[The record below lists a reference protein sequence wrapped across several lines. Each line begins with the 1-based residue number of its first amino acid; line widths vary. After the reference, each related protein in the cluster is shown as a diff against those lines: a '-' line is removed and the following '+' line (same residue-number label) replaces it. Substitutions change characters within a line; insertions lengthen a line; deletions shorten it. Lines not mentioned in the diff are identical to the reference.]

1 VARESTAAQF
11 VQFAGVG
18 AIGFVVDAAI
28 FLALTGWYAEWHPYA
43 ARAVSASVSISTT
56 WALNRRV
63 TFRKQKSPDAR
74 SEYLRYVAA
83 QVFGLILNLG
93 VFAAG
98 VAFVPLLRR
107 VPLLALVLG
116 AAVALAANFLTA
128 KHLAF
133 QGKAPEPGEDGAL
146 LARRHQQQADDQQ
159 ERRDR

>member
-1 VARESTAAQF
+1 MAREATVAQF

-18 AIGFVVDAAI
+18 AIGFVIDAAI
-28 FLALTGWYAEWHPYA
+28 FLALTGWYADWHPYA
-43 ARAVSASVSISTT
+43 ARAISATCSITTT

-63 TFRKQKSPDAR
+63 TFREQKSPDAH

-98 VAFVPLLRR
+98 VATVPLLRR

-128 KHLAF
+128 KHVAF
-133 QGKAPEPGEDGAL
+133 QGKPPEPGEGGSL
-146 LARRHQQQADDQQ
+146 LARRHQEQAGDQQ

>member
-28 FLALTGWYAEWHPYA
+28 FLALIGWYTDWHPYA
-43 ARAVSASVSISTT
+43 ARALSATCSITTT

-63 TFRKQKSPDAR
+63 TFREQKSPDAR
-74 SEYLRYVAA
+74 SEYVRYVLA

-98 VAFVPLLRR
+98 VAAVPFLRR
-107 VPLLALVLG
+107 MPLLALMLG
-116 AAVALAANFLTA
+116 AITALAVNFLTA
-128 KHLAF
+128 KYVAF
-133 QGKAPEPGEDGAL
+133 
-146 LARRHQQQADDQQ
+146 
-159 ERRDR
+159 RRDVRPIGQSDRTPRRAQ